1 MIMQTE
7 REMDMPARQVA
18 PDEATERGRSTDGHG
33 SYGRGIYAGHSTFG
47 LDFCTLGSYGCG
59 IYAGHHT
66 LGRGDATR
74 GSYGRGIYAGHSTY
88 DRDFRRKDSYAR
100 GLEQPPA
107 HVARRNTRAAPQR
120 TQL

>member
-7 REMDMPARQVA
+7 REMDMRAQQVA
-18 PDEATERGRSTDGHG
+18 PDEATERGCSADGHG

-66 LGRGDATR
+66 LDRDDATP
-74 GSYGRGIYAGHSTY
+74 GSYGRGIYAGQSTY
-88 DRDFRRKDSYAR
+88 DLDFRRRDSYAR

-107 HVARRNTRAAPQR
+107 HVAGQQTRAVPQR
-120 TQL
+120 TQQ